1 MAEDIKLLREKK
13 KIEQEIAAIK
23 KKANDENRQHTDS
36 ELRKLKEYEARK
48 KKIAKEEQ
56 KQFDAEQAAYL
67 KSLELISKTEELQSN
82 IMKVVKVKG
91 GYEKVVSMEY
101 YKQGSHLHKF
111 LETHLE
117 YDAQVYKLQE
127 NLKFGTSLYESQQ
140 KTLSGFAPA
149 YQDLIDSQSENLD
162 LSQKL
167 GKQYN
172 DMGHSSF
179 QDLTKEAEEQVEL
192 AERRADYVKNVMIPA
207 LEHELATADLTKEQQ
222 KEIEE
227 TIKRANQAKNIGLK
241 TAKNNLAQAEKQKVI
256 SEQTAAAAEF
266 ILDPMNKVK
275 NLLES
280 TNAGKLVSSLVGVG
294 DATDHFSKTMTNYIS
309 DSLDPDNPMNFGLAM
324 SKMFD
329 KVDKNGR
336 KTRGQFSIMFDK
348 LKEGFEELKKNFG
361 ALNSAMGGMLGPALA
376 VVAVLMIAKKVAEM
390 FYGGMLETRKEFGLT
405 HSEAA
410 GLQNTLNTVT
420 MEMKFLGGS
429 AEDTKAAA
437 EGIMDNM
444 GGVGQVTTAS
454 VKSMARLSALYGIS
468 GENAGILRA
477 QMGAVGVSSQEAFD
491 SQLGSVAA
499 LAQAGGVAPAKILND
514 VAANSESFAK
524 FAGEGGENVF
534 KAAVAARQLGIDMAT
549 VDKMAES
556 LLSFEESINSQMEA
570 SMLLGR
576 SINTDKAREMA
587 LSGNLEGM
595 QKEITKQIGTA
606 AEFEKLNVVQR
617 QSLAAA
623 FGISVDELAKMVTNQ
638 DKLNKMTFAQKQRQ
652 DLIAD
657 VMEKIG
663 EIFTRFMGIFKALI
677 PLAIGLL
684 SPFLAIA
691 GVLVVILGYFSDFIQ
706 WMNKAN
712 VLGVGLGDVIMFAA
726 GAALLFRTNLLGGGL
741 MASLTKMKD
750 MMFAMGGKLKGLGG
764 MFGGGGPT
772 TKSGKPDMRFKAN
785 KKPAIPQSGKGG
797 GGPLGGMFEKFDA
810 KKALGGAAALLII
823 SAALFV
829 TAKALQEFAKVSW
842 GDMGKAG
849 VALLGL
855 TLTLAA
861 IGAIMMSGVGALA
874 IIAGAGAMLI
884 MASALLVLG
893 IAIQQISKGMES
905 FVPTIQALAPM
916 SMSILKLAG
925 AFTALGYSMA
935 GMALGALALLPAL
948 PVLMALG
955 AIGAVGTNLLGGGEK
970 TAANGESPVELKLI
984 ETNAKLDKLIE
995 IMGEGGIIAE
1005 NLHGIK
1011 RNTGDFT
1018 DSIMTA

>member
-1 MAEDIKLLREKK
+1 
-13 KIEQEIAAIK
+13 
-23 KKANDENRQHTDS
+23 
-36 ELRKLKEYEARK
+36 
-48 KKIAKEEQ
+48 
-56 KQFDAEQAAYL
+56 
-67 KSLELISKTEELQSN
+67 
-82 IMKVVKVKG
+82 
-91 GYEKVVSMEY
+91 
-101 YKQGSHLHKF
+101 
-111 LETHLE
+111 
-117 YDAQVYKLQE
+117 
-127 NLKFGTSLYESQQ
+127 
-140 KTLSGFAPA
+140 
-149 YQDLIDSQSENLD
+149 
-162 LSQKL
+162 
-167 GKQYN
+167 
-172 DMGHSSF
+172 
-179 QDLTKEAEEQVEL
+179 
-192 AERRADYVKNVMIPA
+192 
-207 LEHELATADLTKEQQ
+207 
-222 KEIEE
+222 
-227 TIKRANQAKNIGLK
+227 
-241 TAKNNLAQAEKQKVI
+241 
-256 SEQTAAAAEF
+256 
-266 ILDPMNKVK
+266 
-275 NLLES
+275 
-280 TNAGKLVSSLVGVG
+280 
-294 DATDHFSKTMTNYIS
+294 
-309 DSLDPDNPMNFGLAM
+309 
-324 SKMFD
+324 
-329 KVDKNGR
+329 
-336 KTRGQFSIMFDK
+336 
-348 LKEGFEELKKNFG
+348 
-361 ALNSAMGGMLGPALA
+361 MGGMLGPALA

-606 AEFEKLNVVQR
+606 ADFEKLNVVQR

-623 FGISVDELAKMVTNQ
+623 FGISVDELGKMVTNQ

-663 EIFTRFMGIFKALI
+663 EITTRFMGIFKALI

-691 GVLVVILGYFSDFIQ
+691 GVLVVIIGYVSDFIQ
-706 WMNKAN
+706 FMNKAN
-712 VLGVGLGDVIMFAA
+712 ILGVGLGDVIMFAA

-741 MASLTKMKD
+741 MASLSKMKD
-750 MMFAMGGKLKGLGG
+750 MMFGMGSKLKGMGG

-772 TKSGKPDMRFKAN
+772 TKSGKPDMRFSAN
-785 KKPAIPQSGKGG
+785 KKPAVPQKGKGG

-935 GMALGALALLPAL
+935 AMAVGALALIPAL

-955 AIGAVGTNLLGGGEK
+955 AIGALGGNLLNGGGEK
-970 TAANGESPVELKLI
+970 SAGDGQSPVELKLD
-984 ETNAKLDKLIE
+984 ETNQKLDKLID

-1005 NLHGIK
+1005 NLYGIK
-1011 RNTGDFT
+1011 RNTGDFS

>member
-1 MAEDIKLLREKK
+1 MADQNQLR
-13 KIEQEIAAIK
+13 
-23 KKANDENRQHTDS
+23 
-36 ELRKLKEYEARK
+36 
-48 KKIAKEEQ
+48 IAKELLELKAKIKKEEKIIADMGEKVHQ
-56 KQFDAEQAAYL
+56 NNVKRLEALKRKQSELNKL
-67 KSLELISKTEELQSN
+67 KSTGDKEALDATMEQMSADQLRIDLSKKFFTMEKKSN
-82 IMKVVKVKG
+82 EVILKRTK
-91 GYEKVVSMEY
+91 EY
-101 YKQGSHLHKF
+101 FNQGNHLHKF
-111 LETHLE
+111 LEQSMEFEKQYFDIQSRIQGVTTMLA
-117 YDAQVYKLQE
+117 DDMPAGIKAAGMDLQSMVE
-127 NLKFGTSLYESQQ
+127 TQAG
-140 KTLSGFAPA
+140 A
-149 YQDLIDSQSENLD
+149 LD
-162 LSQKL
+162 LAQSL
-167 GKQYN
+167 SNQYD
-172 DMGHSSF
+172 DMGTETFSSLV
-179 QDLTKEAEEQVEL
+179 DEAEKQEEVIKRQG
-192 AERRADYVKNVMIPA
+192 DYVKQRLLPD
-207 LEHELATADLTKEQQ
+207 LEEQL
-222 KEIEE
+222 E
-227 TIKRANQAKNIGLK
+227 
-241 TAKNNLAQAEKQKVI
+241 TAKALGQPYTKILYAIKKVTDAQMMAEAAAKRNVAQAERQNQI
-256 SEQTAAAAEF
+256 SKQTAAASEM
-266 ILDPMNKVK
+266 ILSPFTK
-275 NLLES
+275 LQGILEATS
-280 TNAGKLVSSLVGVG
+280 LGKFSSEIVGVDKLMG
-294 DATDHFSKTMTNYIS
+294 DFTEKAQTQIS
-309 DSLDPDNPMNFGLAM
+309 NALDVENPMNFGLAM
-324 SKMFD
+324 YNIKRSG
-329 KVDKNGR
+329 KVAIKGL
-336 KTRGQFSIMFDK
+336 Q
-348 LKEGFEELKKNFG
+348 EGFQKLGEVFTGVNK
-361 ALNSAMGGMLGPALA
+361 AMGGMLGPAA
-376 VVAVLMIAKKVAEM
+376 AIVAILMVAKKIAQM

-420 MEMKFLGGS
+420 MEMKFLGVS
-429 AEDTKAAA
+429 SEDTKAAA

-454 VKSMARLSALYGIS
+454 VKSMTRLSALTGIS

-499 LAQAGGVAPAKILND
+499 LAQAGGVAPAKVLND

-587 LSGNLEGM
+587 LAGNLEGM

-623 FGISVDELAKMVTNQ
+623 FGISVDEMAKMVTNQ

-663 EIFTRFMGIFKALI
+663 EITTRFMGIFKALI

-684 SPFLAIA
+684 SPFLTIA
-691 GVLVVILGYFSDFIQ
+691 GVLVVILGYVSDFIQ
-706 WMNKAN
+706 FMNEAN
-712 VLGVGLGDVIMFAA
+712 ILGVGLGDVVMFAA

-741 MASLTKMKD
+741 MASLSKMKD
-750 MMFAMGGKLKGLGG
+750 MIFGMGSKLKGLGG

-772 TKSGKPDMRFKAN
+772 TKSGKPDMRFSAN
-785 KKPAIPQSGKGG
+785 KKPPVPQKGKGG

-829 TAKALQEFAKVSW
+829 TAKALQEFSKVSW

-855 TLTLAA
+855 TLALAA
-861 IGAIMMSGVGALA
+861 VGAIMMSGVGALA

-935 GMALGALALLPAL
+935 AMAVGALALIPAL

-955 AIGAVGTNLLGGGEK
+955 AIGALGGNLLNGGGEQS
-970 TAANGESPVELKLI
+970 AGDGQSPVELKLD
-984 ETNAKLDKLIE
+984 ETNQKLDKLID

-1005 NLHGIK
+1005 NLYGIK

-1018 DSIMTA
+1018 DSIMTT